1 MSLSRKSSPF
11 PFAKISEKNRIQ
23 HFSSAHPLDKR
34 RSDSDRND
42 RPVQDK
48 TADHREGL
56 EIFLA
61 ETGDALGNAEN
72 VVFICPILYGCRP
85 DLGVLAEKNA
95 FAILLQEASV
105 MVDVR
110 DVKST

>member
-1 MSLSRKSSPF
+1 MSLSKKSSPF

-61 ETGDALGNAEN
+61 E
-72 VVFICPILYGCRP
+72 
-85 DLGVLAEKNA
+85 KNA
-95 FAILLQEASV
+95 FAIHLQEASV